1 MHSNEFEGAFSNF
14 LDRTE
19 YDKAAN
25 ALFAIT
31 RAAFQAGWLAAGGQP
46 PVPQKLFELIRPD
59 KDPGQGAAEER
70 NEQEGTTAEAR

>member
-1 MHSNEFEGAFSNF
+1 MYSNDFEEAFGNF

-59 KDPGQGAAEER
+59 KDPQQTEE
-70 NEQEGTTAEAR
+70 EDTGDEAKVK

>member
-1 MHSNEFEGAFSNF
+1 MYSNDFEEAFGNF

-59 KDPGQGAAEER
+59 KDPQQTEE
-70 NEQEGTTAEAR
+70 EDTGDEANAK

>member
-1 MHSNEFEGAFSNF
+1 MYSNDFEEAFGNF

-31 RAAFQAGWLAAGGQP
+31 RAAFQAGWLAACGQP

-59 KDPGQGAAEER
+59 KDPQQTEE
-70 NEQEGTTAEAR
+70 EDTGDEAKVK